1 MPVLINRLL
10 HRGFRVRSHEEK
22 NTNPLLSSTSTAAA
36 ATDKNGSLSVSKQEE
51 PSVAFSIPCPDQN
64 EENKSVKD
72 DDDDDDDDDDVSD
85 DDSLLSRPE
94 RMDDIKPE
102 YGTGSYFAQRE
113 RLLQR
118 ILRPY
123 ETSSTTNTINN
134 NSSNN
139 NNTKKN
145 QQLEHDETAA
155 VASSASAASSFGEQL
170 RRRERAVRLLH
181 HQYVQMQ
188 QQSPHRGEEK
198 EESDQPEQRQQQH
211 RSESQPQQQHLIE
224 PLLRPEVSSLST
236 DDRATTTT
244 RTNAREE
251 PPFSS
256 SSPHLHYQE
265 SWRDIWTFE
274 WHSSIPAIAC
284 LLLHCLTHSALD
296 DLVGSLF
303 LSSETGRLLVLV
315 GAVLALRLTGD
326 VYWWMDDD
334 TYDAL
339 RVDFD
344 NRRQLR
350 RWRRQRRRRQQ
361 QKQEQQNGD
370 GDHDD
375 DDAEIDWSGHIRRRP
390 IVRALLFMVGYSICY
405 NQAATV
411 SMWLESHWLLYHQSS
426 SYQSIVAQLPST
438 LHEERYGTC
447 PPADVSF
454 CSTACQD
461 YLQQRGRVCLS
472 FALPFGPQEKQKEVA
487 PAAATIDG
495 LWLTLIFCCWCCCG
509 ILLFVPPNNHQTVPR
524 RNKPRPIS
532 FTLGND

>member
-10 HRGFRVRSHEEK
+10 HRGFRVRGHEEK
-22 NTNPLLSSTSTAAA
+22 NTSPLSSSTSAPAAA
-36 ATDKNGSLSVSKQEE
+36 GKSGSVLVSKQEE
-51 PSVAFSIPCPDQN
+51 PSVAFSIPGSDQN
-64 EENKSVKD
+64 EENKAEN
-72 DDDDDDDDDDVSD
+72 DDDDDDDDVSD
-85 DDSLLSRPE
+85 DDDSLLSRPE
-94 RMDDIKPE
+94 RMEDIKPE

-123 ETSSTTNTINN
+123 ETSSTATITTT
-134 NSSNN
+134 N

-145 QQLEHDETAA
+145 DMMEHDETAA
-155 VASSASAASSFGEQL
+155 VAFSSSAASSFCEQL

-181 HQYVQMQ
+181 HQHVQIQQQ
-188 QQSPHRGEEK
+188 QQSPHRNEEEK
-198 EESDQPEQRQQQH
+198 ETDPPEQRQQQH
-211 RSESQPQQQHLIE
+211 LTESHQPQLIE
-224 PLLRPEVSSLST
+224 PLLRPGVSSLST
-236 DDRATTTT
+236 DDRAKTTT
-244 RTNAREE
+244 RTDGRAE
-251 PPFSS
+251 PPSS
-256 SSPHLHYQE
+256 FPLHHQE

-303 LSSETGRLLVLV
+303 LSSETGRLLVVV
-315 GAVLALRLTGD
+315 GAILALRLTGD
-326 VYWWMDDD
+326 VYWWLDDD

-350 RWRRQRRRRQQ
+350 RWRRRRRQQ
-361 QKQEQQNGD
+361 QKQKQQYGGG

-375 DDAEIDWSGHIRRRP
+375 YDDAEIDWSGYIRRRP
-390 IVRALLFMVGYSICY
+390 IVRALFFMVGYSICY

-411 SMWLESHWLLYHQSS
+411 SMWLESHWLLHHQSS

-461 YLQQRGRVCLS
+461 YLQQRGRVFLS
-472 FALPFGPQEKQKEVA
+472 FALPWSARETENYYPR
-487 PAAATIDG
+487 
-495 LWLTLIFCCWCCCG
+495 
-509 ILLFVPPNNHQTVPR
+509 PR
-524 RNKPRPIS
+524 R
-532 FTLGND
+532 LMVCG